1 MKQFTKS
8 QTLIFY
14 VIFIIAISLMFAW
27 QRHLY
32 PYINRDGVT
41 YIQAAAAFLN
51 HGFKAAVAI
60 GDQAQMPFFPILVA
74 MLSKLTHLSVLSAA
88 YLLNNIFVCLSGIL
102 FVLIIKNLCQNTSSQ
117 KTILLLSAI
126 IWLDW
131 HAYTSWWPLV
141 MRDHGAMCLL
151 LLSAYCLLKF
161 YNQPNFKRAVAW
173 SLVLITGALFRF
185 ELGIFLVLLP
195 VVLCV
200 FGFSDGSKKQKI
212 IYFLKL
218 NIIPIICLFLGAL
231 LFAAKIISAE
241 KLQGLRVAY
250 IIDSAVNYFVIA
262 HQYYLEKR
270 VLFLQQLSSD
280 SGSLAGYAD
289 LLFIAK
295 LVLDGFKII
304 IDIIGPIGWLG
315 LAAWFV
321 VRKQKPVLNNKP
333 VVIAYF
339 GVAVLVPLAFYY
351 QNLFLNS
358 RYVLPLGVFALIG
371 LAPSLIYLIETREKL
386 GFTLKRFLCG
396 ILILVF
402 IYNFVASVHR
412 FGHVSNH
419 QHTAGVWINKNLP
432 NKTIFTN
439 AKITMFYASQPPS
452 YANGEVGHIGLVDQ
466 IAYFKQHSQWQQYDL
481 LVLLGSKKEVKI
493 THQYLFNLNQV
504 GPVIKIFDA
513 EHGHGAILITS
524 VLNKKISKQSD

>member
-1 MKQFTKS
+1 MKQFTKV

-74 MLSKLTHLSVLSAA
+74 MLSKLMHLSVLSAA
-88 YLLNNIFVCLSGIL
+88 YLLNNMFVCLSGIL
-102 FVLIIKNLCQNTSSQ
+102 FVLIIKNLCQSTSSQ
-117 KTILLLSAI
+117 KTILFLSAI

-161 YNQPNFKRAVAW
+161 YHQPNITRAVVW
-173 SLVLITGALFRF
+173 SLVLIIGALFRF
-185 ELGIFLVLLP
+185 ELGIFLVLVP
-195 VVLCV
+195 FVLSV
-200 FGFSDGSKKQKI
+200 FGFSDNAKRQKI

-218 NIIPIICLFLGAL
+218 NIIPIVCLLLGAL

-250 IIDSAVNYFVIA
+250 IVDSAVNYFVFA
-262 HQYYLEKR
+262 HQHYLENR
-270 VLFLQQLSSD
+270 AFFLQKLSP
-280 SGSLAGYAD
+280 GLVAYAD
-289 LLFIAK
+289 FLFIAK

-315 LAAWFV
+315 LAAWLV
-321 VRKQKPVLNNKP
+321 VRKQKPALKNKS
-333 VVIAYF
+333 VIAAYF
-339 GVAVLVPLAFYY
+339 AIAVLVPLAFYY

-371 LAPSLIYLIETREKL
+371 LVPSLIYLIESREKL
-386 GFTLKRFLCG
+386 GFTLKRLLCG
-396 ILILVF
+396 VLILVF

-412 FGHVSNH
+412 FGHVSNY
-419 QHTAGVWINKNLP
+419 QHTAGVWINENLP
-432 NKTIFTN
+432 DKTIFTN
-439 AKITMFYASQPPS
+439 AKITLFYASQPPN
-452 YANGEVGHIGLVDQ
+452 YANGEVGHIDLADE
-466 IAYFKQHSQWQQYDL
+466 IAYFKQHSHWQQYDL
-481 LVLLGSKKEVKI
+481 LVLLGSKKVVEM
-493 THQYLFNLNQV
+493 THQYLFDLNQV

-513 EHGHGAILITS
+513 EYGHGAILVTA
-524 VLNKKISKQSD
+524 VVNKKINKQSG